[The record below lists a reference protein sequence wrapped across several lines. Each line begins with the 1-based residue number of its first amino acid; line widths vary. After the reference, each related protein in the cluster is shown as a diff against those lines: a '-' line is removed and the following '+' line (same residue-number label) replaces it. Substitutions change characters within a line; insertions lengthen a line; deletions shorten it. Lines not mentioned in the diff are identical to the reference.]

1 MDRPFRG
8 RSRGI
13 EIRLGEE
20 ERRLLGQLLGQ
31 LDELLDD
38 GTGDPADP
46 ADPLAALVGLEAS
59 PAGEISLGDQDDR
72 SARGAGLPDDPAV
85 ARLLPD
91 GSRDDARAAAEFRR
105 LTESGLRARKRR
117 RARRAA
123 EVLGDPSASML
134 GADDAVGLLT
144 ALTDLRLVLSERLG
158 LRTDEDADL
167 LHRTLARRL
176 SEGAPQDAWSATAAI
191 YDLLT
196 WWQESLVAALS
207 SRPFRRSTTAPS
219 S

>member
-20 ERRLLGQLLGQ
+20 ERLLLSQLLGQ

-38 GTGDPADP
+38 GSGELADS
-46 ADPLAALVGLEAS
+46 ADPLAALVGMDAS
-59 PAGEISLGDQDDR
+59 SVGEFSLNDQDDR
-72 SARGAGLPDDPAV
+72 SARAGGLPDDPAV

-91 GSRDDARAAAEFRR
+91 GSRDDPKAAAEFRR
-105 LTESGLRARKRR
+105 FTEAGLRARKRR

-123 EVLGDPSASML
+123 EVLGDPAASML
-134 GADDAVGLLT
+134 GAEDAIGLLT
-144 ALTDLRLVLSERLG
+144 SLTDLRLVLSERLG

-176 SEGAPQDAWSATAAI
+176 SEGGPQDAWSATAAI

-207 SRPFRRSTTAPS
+207 SRPFRRSTANPS
-219 S
+219 A